1 MLNTILI
8 DDQEICNEALKDM
21 LEISSPEVKV
31 VAACNSGKE
40 GIKAIKKHQ
49 PDLVILDVE
58 MPEMTGFEML
68 QEIKDPEFGVIFT
81 TAFDKYSIQ
90 AIRFSALDYLLKPV
104 VPHEL
109 RVAIETVERKH
120 DKNISKQFKSLFE
133 NLKEHKRPVN
143 SVALPASD
151 GLVFINIIDI
161 IHCESD
167 SNYTTLFLKSG
178 EKMLVTKT
186 LKDIEGLLEGN
197 NFFRVHHSHL
207 INMHHIK
214 KYVRGNAGYVVMS
227 NGHDIAVARNRK
239 EDFLNQ
245 FAHL

>member
-8 DDQEICNEALKDM
+8 DDQEFCTEVLQDM
-21 LEISSPEVKV
+21 LKQIHAEANV
-31 VAACNSGKE
+31 VAICNSGKE
-40 GIKAIKKHQ
+40 GIKAIKKYE

-68 QEIKDPEFGVIFT
+68 QEIKHPGFEVIFT
-81 TAFDKYSIQ
+81 TSFDKYSIE

-104 VPHEL
+104 MPHEL
-109 RVAIETVERKH
+109 KAAIEKMEHKQH
-120 DKNISKQFKSLFE
+120 KNIARQFKTLFQH
-133 NLKEHKRPVN
+133 LDGRRRPVN
-143 SVALPASD
+143 HVALPSME
-151 GLVFINIIDI
+151 GLIFVNVIDI

-178 EKMLVTKT
+178 EKMVVTKT

-197 NFFRVHHSHL
+197 NFYRVHHSHL

-214 KYVRGNAGYVVMS
+214 KYVKGNAGYVVMDT
-227 NGHDIAVARNRK
+227 GDDITVARNRK
-239 EDFLNQ
+239 EDFLKQ

>member
-8 DDQEICNEALKDM
+8 DDQEFCTEVLKDM
-21 LEISSPEVKV
+21 LGQDYPAIKI
-31 VAACNSGKE
+31 VAVCHSGKE
-40 GIKAIKKHQ
+40 GIKAIKKHK
-49 PDLVILDVE
+49 PDLVIIDVE
-58 MPEMTGFEML
+58 MPEMSGFEML
-68 QEIKDPEFGVIFT
+68 KQIKDPDFEIIFT

-109 RVAIETVERKH
+109 KAAIDRVEHKQS
-120 DKNISKQFKSLFE
+120 KNAGNQFKTLFE
-133 NLKEHKRPVN
+133 TLKDNKRPVN
-143 SVALPASD
+143 HVALPSTD
-151 GLVFINIIDI
+151 GLVFVNVADI

-167 SNYTTLFLKSG
+167 SNYTTLFLNSS

-197 NFFRVHHSHL
+197 NFFRIHHSHL
-207 INMHHIK
+207 INMQHIK

-227 NGHDIAVARNRK
+227 NGHDVAVARNRK
-239 EDFLNQ
+239 EEFLEQ

>member
-1 MLNTILI
+1 MYKVIII
-8 DDQEICNEALKDM
+8 DDQEFCTEALKDM
-21 LEISSPEVKV
+21 LSGHQPEVS
-31 VAACNSGKE
+31 VAAVCHSGKD
-40 GIKAIKKHQ
+40 GLKAIKKHN

-58 MPEMTGFEML
+58 MPEMNGFEML
-68 QEIKDPEFGVIFT
+68 REIKNPDFEIIFT
-81 TAFDKYSIQ
+81 TSFDKYSIQ
-90 AIRFSALDYLLKPV
+90 AIRFSALDFLLKPV
-104 VPHEL
+104 LQHEL
-109 RVAIETVERKH
+109 KAAIEKLERKQH
-120 DKNISKQFKSLFE
+120 KNINSQLKALFN
-133 NLKEHKRPVN
+133 NLKETKRSVN
-143 SVALPASD
+143 QVALPAME
-151 GLVFINIIDI
+151 GLIFVNVPDI

-207 INMHHIK
+207 INMSQIK

-227 NGHDIAVARNRK
+227 NGTDISVARNRK

>member
-1 MLNTILI
+1 MLSTILI
-8 DDQEICNEALKDM
+8 DDQKLCTEMLKDM
-21 LEISSPEVKV
+21 LEKDSPEVKITAV
-31 VAACNSGKE
+31 CHSGKE
-40 GIKAIKKHQ
+40 GIKAIRKNE

-58 MPEMTGFEML
+58 MPEMSGFDML
-68 QEIKDPEFGVIFT
+68 HQIKDPGFEVIFT

-109 RVAIETVERKH
+109 KAAIERVERKQS
-120 DKNISKQFKSLFE
+120 KNISKHFSTLFKNLNE
-133 NLKEHKRPVN
+133 NRRPVN
-143 SVALPASD
+143 QVALPSLE
-151 GLVFINIIDI
+151 GLIFINVVDI

-197 NFFRVHHSHL
+197 NFFRIHHSHL
-207 INMHHIK
+207 INMIHIK
-214 KYVRGNAGYVVMS
+214 KYVRGNAGYVVMTT
-227 NGHDIAVARNRK
+227 GVDINVARNRK
-239 EDFLNQ
+239 EEFLKQ